1 MSSDFLTVLVVSYKR
16 CVYINMQTL
25 IILFCVLCIY
35 FSAFFEFAGALDS
48 FFIWG
53 VFHVLNHIGIAPLIF
68 IKVALHNLLFFF
80 SAKSYSNNRD
90 LNRNRRYFVYMCLSG
105 SNFLKQL
112 AIHSPNIIISWIR
125 SETIKTSNC
134 RSSRPEVFCKK
145 VLLRNFVKFTGKHLW
160 QCLF

>member
-35 FSAFFEFAGALDS
+35 FSAFLEFAGALDS

-68 IKVALHNLLFFF
+68 IKVALHNQLFFF

-90 LNRNRRYFVYMCLSG
+90 LNRNRDISRNIFLDRSTLVAASAVHWNWIKITININSKYPNCL
-105 SNFLKQL
+105 NK
-112 AIHSPNIIISWIR
+112 IID
-125 SETIKTSNC
+125 
-134 RSSRPEVFCKK
+134 VMM
-145 VLLRNFVKFTGKHLW
+145 
-160 QCLF
+160 